1 MTKLSSLHLSSQQ
14 LLLVRNICM
23 HYSLLC
29 TLHLFQSF
37 LLSLY
42 AIVYLHTTE
51 SRDFLSRRRTIRIC
65 RQLWLDRQPKIIHTR
80 QTRNYDWTTAR
91 CICASKIWSR
101 LRIRPLQIQRAK
113 MIKEII
119 VVNCAQRCYDS
130 GVENQRSKESH
141 DLQNNPGKDLF
152 VKVSYP
158 NEVGDIKIEKR
169 RRKLINSIID
179 LWFVFYLCNRS

>member
-65 RQLWLDRQPKIIHTR
+65 RQLWLDRQQEIIRTR
-80 QTRNYDWTTAR
+80 QTRNYDWTTTR

-130 GVENQRSKESH
+130 GVENQRSRRESR
-141 DLQNNPGKDLF
+141 F
-152 VKVSYP
+152 A
-158 NEVGDIKIEKR
+158 R
-169 RRKLINSIID
+169 
-179 LWFVFYLCNRS
+179 